1 MTRRKLFHCVL
12 ALPPKGS
19 QDEIKVTETCL
30 KFSTFFVSGG
40 EEKLQ
45 KIKIFFLDSVT
56 HVLFVLSF

>member
-45 KIKIFFLDSVT
+45 KIKIFFWILSLMFF
-56 HVLFVLSF
+56 LF